1 MSGFLRNL
9 MAFINALFSWGD
21 STPQSRVITHFRVTP
36 FDAGMHV
43 LKSDKALQLVECA
56 QLDFMVRTRLITR
69 LLREGIGFVN
79 ASQLVRFDRPIG
91 MFTRVRMET
100 AVLCADDKF
109 TWFVHT
115 LWVRET
121 VHAEV
126 LVKMKFKQGRRTVRP
141 TEVLGPCPIDKPA
154 RVLAWDQALIIE

>member
-9 MAFINALFSWGD
+9 IAFIRALFSWGD

-36 FDAGMHV
+36 LDAGLHV
-43 LKSDKALQLVECA
+43 LKSDKTLQLVECA

-69 LLREGIGFVN
+69 LLREGISFVN

-91 MFTRVRMET
+91 MFTRVRIET

-109 TWFVHT
+109 TWFAHT
-115 LWVRET
+115 LWVGDT
-121 VHAEV
+121 AHAEV
-126 LVKMKFKQGRRTVRP
+126 LVKMKFKQGRRTVNP
-141 TEVLGPCPIDKPA
+141 SEVLGVCPADKPA
-154 RVLAWDQALIIE
+154 RVLAWDEALKT